1 MDIVYARRLVRL
13 RAVLPFLAVLL
24 GCSAS
29 NGNSGPDEMV
39 EREVAMGQT
48 APVMTADETAALEE
62 LAELERT
69 GGFVPGLGL
78 AESNLREGAGD
89 YAGAVLAVFK
99 ELSWAYGRG
108 EGGVGKEEIA
118 AGLEKIRGLET
129 GPGAAM
135 AADAAEA
142 FFQGRW
148 ETAEDRLTGLYQKSE
163 VETENDGFSRWML
176 LVCLLETGKGKA
188 ETRSAYSSMRA
199 RYAGFPEY
207 WYRGARYF
215 SGAGIRS
222 SLSWAERC
230 INLAPFGPYAA
241 ECREIMAEAAGLD
254 RQDGAAI
261 KTQTEIEALV
271 TAAVQANRP
280 EKLEDLLPLVALPDN
295 PYTLYASGALRA
307 IAAMENFRL
316 WFNREA
322 AKSKGRLAE
331 RLLFISRG

>member
-1 MDIVYARRLVRL
+1 MDLVHSRRLVRL
-13 RAVLPFLAVLL
+13 GAVLPFLAVLL
-24 GCSAS
+24 GCSSS
-29 NGNSGPDEMV
+29 NGNPDPDKTAE
-39 EREVAMGQT
+39 EAMNRT
-48 APVMTADETAALEE
+48 APAPVNMTADETAALEE
-62 LAELERT
+62 LAELERS

-99 ELSWAYGRG
+99 ELSWAYSRG

-118 AGLEKIRGLET
+118 AGLEKIRALGA
-129 GPGAAM
+129 GPGAET

-148 ETAEDRLTGLYQKSE
+148 ETAGDSLAALTDAESE
-163 VETENDGFSRWML
+163 SDGFSRWML
-176 LVCLLETGKGKA
+176 LVCSLETGKGKA

-215 SGAGIRS
+215 SGAGIKS

-230 INLAPFGPYAA
+230 INLAPAGPYAA

-254 RQDGAAI
+254 RSDGTAM
-261 KTQTEIEALV
+261 KTQAEIEALV
-271 TAAVQANRP
+271 TAAVQAGRP
-280 EKLEDLLPLVALPDN
+280 EALEGLLPLVALPDN

-307 IAAMENFRL
+307 VAAVENFRL

-322 AKSKGRLAE
+322 VKSKGRLAE
-331 RLLFISRG
+331 RLLFIARG